1 MGKKILIVDDNSDNQ
16 YMLETLLREEGLQ
29 VTSAVNGEDA
39 LAKARLNPPDLIVT
53 DILMPVMD
61 GYALC
66 RRWKADDT
74 LKRIPLVLY
83 TATYT
88 SSKDEEFALS
98 LGADRFI
105 IKPQEPNRLM
115 KLLGEVLDEKY
126 SASQVAGKPL
136 GEEMEFFRRHNE
148 ALFSKLEKKM
158 LDLETANR
166 ELKNLE
172 ERYRLSFENVSDVI
186 YVIDADFNIASI
198 SPGVEKIL
206 GYKPQDFTGRPIQDL
221 RHVMS
226 PESFQRA
233 VANIGRVL
241 GGETLS
247 AITYEFIAKDG
258 SARYGEVTESPIISA
273 GGIIGVIAV
282 ARDVTERKRA
292 EDALRDSHRRLDAI
306 VDFLP
311 DATFVIDRGGKVI
324 AWNLAMEMMTGVKKD
339 SMLGKAD
346 YEYAIPFYGKRSP
359 ILIDLA
365 LHPDSSAGRR
375 KYQTIRKVGDALF
388 TEGIAPN
395 LPSRALHLSAAASVL
410 RDEKGEVIGAIE
422 CIRDNTER
430 KGLEERLNRAEK
442 MEVLGTLAG
451 GVAHDLNNLIGVMV
465 GYSELLLQQ
474 LPAGS
479 PLRKHADNIMR
490 SSVRSAAIIQ
500 DLLTLARRGVSISEV
515 VNFNRMVSES
525 LRTPEFE
532 QLKVRHPAVEIRAD
546 LADGLLNIEGSPVH
560 LSKTLLNLLSNGV
573 ESING
578 PGEVT
583 IRTENRYL
591 DLPVQGYDDMREGEY
606 VVLVVSDTGRG
617 IAARDLGK
625 IFEPFYTK
633 KIMGKSGTG
642 LGLAVV
648 WGTVKDHHGYIDV
661 HSEEGKGA
669 TFTLY
674 FPATR
679 DEAAAAERTASL
691 AAYKGSESI
700 LIVDDMKEQ
709 RELALSMLGRFGY
722 HVEAVPGGED
732 AVARLRNGSADL
744 VVLDMIMDSGMD
756 GLDTYREILKIH
768 PRQKAIIVSG
778 FAETDRVRHAQALG
792 AGAFVRKPYIMEK
805 IGLAVRQELDRK

>member
-1 MGKKILIVDDNSDNQ
+1 MGKKILIVDDNGDNR

-39 LAKARLNPPDLIVT
+39 LAKARLDPPDLIVT

-66 RRWKADDT
+66 RQWKADDT
-74 LKRIPLVLY
+74 LKRIPLVFF

-88 SSKDEEFALS
+88 SSKDESFALS

-105 IKPQEPNRLM
+105 IKPQEPDRLM
-115 KLLGEVLDEKY
+115 NLLGKVLDEKY
-126 SASQVAGKPL
+126 SARQVAGKPL

-158 LDLETANR
+158 LDLEAANR

-186 YVIDADFNIASI
+186 YTIDADLNIASI
-198 SPGVEKIL
+198 SPGVERIL
-206 GYKPQDFTGRPIQDL
+206 GYKSQDFIGRPVQDL
-221 RHVMS
+221 RHIMT

-233 VANIGRVL
+233 VADIGEVL
-241 GGETLS
+241 KGETVS
-247 AITYEFIAKDG
+247 ATTYEFIAADG
-258 SARYGEVTESPIISA
+258 NTKYGEVTGSPMIRA
-273 GGIIGVIAV
+273 GRIIGEIAV
-282 ARDVTERKRA
+282 ARDITERKRA

-306 VDFLP
+306 IDFLP
-311 DATFVIDRGGKVI
+311 DATFVIDRDGKVI
-324 AWNLAMEMMTGVKKD
+324 AWNLAMEMMTGVKKE
-339 SMLGKAD
+339 SILGKAD

-365 LHPDSSAGRR
+365 LHPGRETGKR
-375 KYQTIRKVGDALF
+375 KYKTIRKVGDALF

-395 LPSRALHLSAAASVL
+395 SLSRDLHLSAAASVL
-410 RDEKGEVIGAIE
+410 RDEKGELIGAIE

-430 KGLEERLNRAEK
+430 KKLEERLNRAEK

-465 GYSELLLQQ
+465 GYSELLLEQ
-474 LPAGS
+474 LPADS
-479 PLRKHADNIMR
+479 LLKKHADNIMR

-500 DLLTLARRGVSISEV
+500 DLLTLARRGVSVSEV
-515 VNFNRMVSES
+515 VNFNRIVSES

-532 QLKVRHPAVEIRAD
+532 ELKAHHPAVKIRTD
-546 LADGLLNIEGSPVH
+546 LAGGLLNIKGSPVH
-560 LSKTLLNLLSNGV
+560 LIKTLLNLLSNGV
-573 ESING
+573 ESICG

-591 DLPVQGYDDMREGEY
+591 DLPIQGYDDMREGEY
-606 VVLVVSDTGRG
+606 AVLVVSDTGRG
-617 IAARDLGK
+617 IAAHDLGK

-633 KIMGKSGTG
+633 KAMGRSGTG

-661 HSEEGKGA
+661 QSEEGNGA

-679 DEAAAAERTASL
+679 DESAVAERPASL
-691 AAYKGSESI
+691 AAYRGGESI

-722 HVEAVPGGED
+722 HVEAVPSGED
-732 AVARLRNGSADL
+732 AVARLRNRSADL
-744 VVLDMIMDSGMD
+744 VVLDMIMDRGMD
-756 GLDTYREILKIH
+756 GLDTYREILKIR
-768 PRQKAIIVSG
+768 PQQKAIIVSG
-778 FAETDRVRHAQALG
+778 FAETDRVRQAQALG

-805 IGLAVRQELDRK
+805 IGLAVRRELDRK